1 MAISVANNIHVEPA
15 ILLMERSIKHH
26 PYITAMLVEFLR
38 FAVDYYHPRLSD
50 HILKSVGTGMKELL
64 RKGVIK

>member
-1 MAISVANNIHVEPA
+1 
-15 ILLMERSIKHH
+15 MERSIKHH
-26 PYITAMLVEFLR
+26 PYITAMLVEYLR
-38 FAVDYYHPRLSD
+38 FAVDDYHPPLSG